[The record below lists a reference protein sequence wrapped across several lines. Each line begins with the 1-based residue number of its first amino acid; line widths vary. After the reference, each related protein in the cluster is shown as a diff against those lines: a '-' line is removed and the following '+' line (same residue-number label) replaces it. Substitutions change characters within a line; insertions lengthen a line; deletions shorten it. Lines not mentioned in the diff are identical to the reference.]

1 MSELIH
7 PPSIPSHHFLPCES
21 LQWSLADLEPHIPK
35 ERLLRTAQHGEVI
48 DLPCSHVFAHIVPL
62 LSLQL
67 LSTLRPDFVE
77 TSSDLIRLPVQFLTS
92 SYPLEE
98 ITVHDEDEPF
108 LPSIETC
115 LHSPI
120 ANIQNIEKATSTA
133 AALNQP
139 TEKTV
144 DNLSER
150 TDPLTPPEPPRD
162 EKSAISPDSI
172 PRKLA
177 EILPNLPT
185 FRRVEEFPLSASSS
199 KPLTTVA
206 HSSPA
211 HLPDYTQ
218 EAIQSLFLT
227 EEPIDLPKVAA
238 LCGSLPG
245 IESCVL
251 AHQDRV
257 LCSHNAPDCMDL
269 VSLSSNAST
278 MLRSMQ
284 NASDKMG
291 IGDIPA
297 VTLHTPRGPLSIL
310 QQERLTLIVLHGKRG
325 FIPGVREKMTATLL
339 ELNRSQLQLPAS
351 SESSSQPHAQP

>member
-1 MSELIH
+1 
-7 PPSIPSHHFLPCES
+7 
-21 LQWSLADLEPHIPK
+21 
-35 ERLLRTAQHGEVI
+35 
-48 DLPCSHVFAHIVPL
+48 
-62 LSLQL
+62 
-67 LSTLRPDFVE
+67 VE

-199 KPLTTVA
+199 KRQ
-206 HSSPA
+206 SSPFFS
-211 HLPDYTQ
+211 Q
-218 EAIQSLFLT
+218 KNQS
-227 EEPIDLPKVAA
+227 ISPKSRHSADRFPGLNPV
-238 LCGSLPG
+238 SLP
-245 IESCVL
+245 I
-251 AHQDRV
+251 R
-257 LCSHNAPDCMDL
+257 
-269 VSLSSNAST
+269 T
-278 MLRSMQ
+278 
-284 NASDKMG
+284 
-291 IGDIPA
+291 
-297 VTLHTPRGPLSIL
+297 
-310 QQERLTLIVLHGKRG
+310 
-325 FIPGVREKMTATLL
+325 
-339 ELNRSQLQLPAS
+339 AS
-351 SESSSQPHAQP
+351 SAPTTHQMAWISFH

>member
-1 MSELIH
+1 MSELIQ
-7 PPSIPSHHFLPCES
+7 PPSSRSHRFRPCES
-21 LQWSLADLEPHIPK
+21 LRLNLADLEPHIPQ
-35 ERLLRTAQHGEVI
+35 ERLLRSAQHGEVI
-48 DLPCSHVFAHIVPL
+48 DLPCAHVFAHIVPL
-62 LSLQL
+62 LPLQL

-77 TSSDLIRLPVQFLTS
+77 PSSDLIRLPVQFLAS

-98 ITVHDEDEPF
+98 VTVHDEDEPF
-108 LPSIETC
+108 LPSIETR

-120 ANIQNIEKATSTA
+120 ANIQNLEKATSPTE
-133 AALNQP
+133 ALKQP

-211 HLPDYTQ
+211 HLPDDTQ

-227 EEPIDLPKVAA
+227 EDPIDLPKVAA

-257 LCSHNAPDCMDL
+257 LCSHNAPDGMDL